1 MCKCVPKLVKLKEMW
16 PVNEPYNIWCNTSEH
31 CLIDV
36 LSTLQQCTLTYSVC
50 YTLTFSQTAGASS
63 LSFTSS
69 RKHTLL
75 VYIMPH
81 CLTADVNVKSSYVH
95 KVCSYKTLPWESVKS
110 VNQRKKSQF
119 TLNLTWNIHTKT
131 AFCQII
137 MPQLWKNEIW
147 FVSKV
152 VRLL

>member
-1 MCKCVPKLVKLKEMW
+1 MCKCVPKQVKLKEMW
-16 PVNEPYNIWCNTSEH
+16 PVNEPYNIWCNASEH

-81 CLTADVNVKSSYVH
+81 CLTADGVNVESSYVH
-95 KVCSYKTLPWESVKS
+95 KVCGYKTLPWESVKS
-110 VNQRKKSQF
+110 VNQCKKSQF

-131 AFCQII
+131 ANHNATA
-137 MPQLWKNEIW
+137 LKNEIW
-147 FVSKV
+147 FVSEV